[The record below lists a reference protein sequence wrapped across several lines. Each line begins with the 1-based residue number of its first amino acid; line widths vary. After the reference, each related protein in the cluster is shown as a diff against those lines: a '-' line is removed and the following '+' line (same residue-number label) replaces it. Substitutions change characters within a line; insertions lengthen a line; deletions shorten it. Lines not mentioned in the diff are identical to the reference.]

1 MKKLLL
7 VLAAMVPLFLMSCV
21 STEVVDP
28 MEVGLKPS
36 EVKGMIIKVETEGT
50 LFSDTEFNTI
60 AKEANKM
67 GFTYFTILNKAGG
80 TTTSGYYSTTHKVS
94 DNFSYT
100 SMDPIE
106 SYGTNVIAYLFNDE
120 EEVDALLSK
129 GKPVYRTAKYLK

>member
-36 EVKGMIIKVETEGT
+36 EVKGTIIKVETEGT

-60 AKEANKM
+60 AKEANKQ
-67 GFTYFTILNKAGG
+67 GYKYFVILNKDGG
-80 TTTSGYYSTTHKVS
+80 TYESGYYMNSHKVN
-94 DNFSYT
+94 DKFTFYTMDKTYSYAT
-100 SMDPIE
+100 E
-106 SYGTNVIAYLFNDE
+106 LTAYLFNDE
-120 EEVDALLSK
+120 EEVDTRLSK
-129 GKPVYRTAKYLK
+129 GQPVYRTAKYL